1 MTEAQEPRT
10 PAEQDVWPTIL
21 ELQKVLVERLR
32 GAVEA
37 GRLRPPDEVAAIS
50 FTSCD
55 HHSCQ

>member
-1 MTEAQEPRT
+1 MTEGQQPPT
-10 PAEQDVWPTIL
+10 SAEQDVWPTIL

-32 GAVEA
+32 GAGEA
-37 GRLRPPDEVAAIS
+37 ARLRPEEVAAIS